1 MPEQHG
7 ASVQPDHAMILE
19 VMKVGGF
26 VAKPP
31 DLILCGV
38 ERGSIEV
45 VIAKDHIQRSWG
57 TGMSECFKMLHK
69 CI

>member
-31 DLILCGV
+31 DLILCGG

-45 VIAKDHIQRSWG
+45 VITEDHV
-57 TGMSECFKMLHK
+57 
-69 CI
+69 